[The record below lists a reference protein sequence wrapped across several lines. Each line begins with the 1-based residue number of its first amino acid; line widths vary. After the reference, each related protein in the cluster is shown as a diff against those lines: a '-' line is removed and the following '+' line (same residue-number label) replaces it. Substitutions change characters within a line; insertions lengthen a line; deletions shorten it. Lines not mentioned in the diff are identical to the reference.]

1 MYNLKPLSKYGLENF
16 KSESKTRC
24 NEIDLIS
31 GNYIYILNNL
41 LIKSELTSKY
51 TSWFLQDFLHTV
63 LAYFETSNY

>member
-16 KSESKTRC
+16 KSESQTRC
-24 NEIDLIS
+24 DGIDLIS
-31 GNYIYILNNL
+31 GNNINILNNL

-63 LAYFETSNY
+63 LAYFKTSNY

>member
-16 KSESKTRC
+16 KLESKTRC
-24 NEIDLIS
+24 DEIDLIS

-51 TSWFLQDFLHTV
+51 TS
-63 LAYFETSNY
+63 